1 MLCSQPTGLEKIGK
15 KMEELLKEMSV
26 NTNNICIK
34 LEEIA
39 NVLSQTD
46 WLGIIG
52 PWILSIISGIVGY
65 KISSRNEKRAFK
77 RNCHIEYL
85 SFTNDFLNEVNSII
99 MELVNL
105 QKMGFILMG
114 FDKKPEGSEKY
125 FYGNLNDYNSVVY
138 KIRELRKEIDKI
150 QVDERNYS
158 SIREYKEK
166 YVTQSDDV
174 LNFNKFIEIC
184 STYQKKAANYYY
196 LISKDLRKEHAEI
209 INKIAKAT
217 QNNMIGFNVEELK
230 KELVDHINNIN
241 AKIVGKKIKEPNWF
255 NAEEQKA

>member
-1 MLCSQPTGLEKIGK
+1 
-15 KMEELLKEMSV
+15 
-26 NTNNICIK
+26 
-34 LEEIA
+34 
-39 NVLSQTD
+39 
-46 WLGIIG
+46 
-52 PWILSIISGIVGY
+52 
-65 KISSRNEKRAFK
+65 
-77 RNCHIEYL
+77 
-85 SFTNDFLNEVNSII
+85 

-150 QVDERNYS
+150 QVDERNYT

>member
-1 MLCSQPTGLEKIGK
+1 MLTAHWRGK
-15 KMEELLKEMSV
+15 KEVKMEELLKEILV
-26 NTNNICIK
+26 NTNNIYIK
-34 LEEIA
+34 LENIS

-65 KISSRNEKRAFK
+65 KISSCNEKKAFK

-105 QKMGFILMG
+105 QKMGFILMK
-114 FDKKPEGSEKY
+114 FDKNPKGSEKY
-125 FYGNLNDYNSVVY
+125 FYGNLNDYNGVVF

-150 QVDERNYS
+150 KVDETKYT

-166 YVTQSDDV
+166 YVTQSDDI

-209 INKIAKAT
+209 INKISKAT
-217 QNNMIGFNVEELK
+217 QTNMIGFNVEKLK
-230 KELVDHINNIN
+230 KDLVDHISNIN
-241 AKIVGKKIKEPNWF
+241 AKIIGKKIKEPNWF
-255 NAEEQKA
+255 NAEDKQA